1 MRRAAALLLCLPLLL
16 AAQTGRL
23 IRVPLWTDPADGATN
38 SLSADNLKASVAGA
52 AARVVR
58 VLGPDTELLLL
69 LVLDM
74 TEELSLAD
82 LAREALARE
91 LSALPGNVYI
101 AVLRA
106 QDGLKV
112 LTDPTAE
119 RESVVRAIRELPVSG
134 KAGLL
139 ESLPAALK
147 LADAVQAKSAVR
159 VALLYVTDSNVY
171 NYRDDYIN
179 PVVNWSDQHDLSRRF
194 PEGLIKEKIAR
205 LHRQLAPYQ
214 TPLYIVH
221 LNYRNDRVNEAYQ
234 SGLMQLASAL
244 GGASQFC
251 RSRQEVPQAIAAALA
266 RLTRMHRVDL
276 EAPARRDGVLQ
287 VQIHSETSALSYRD
301 RFVLP

>member
-1 MRRAAALLLCLPLLL
+1 MTRLLVLLAGLPLLL
-16 AAQTGRL
+16 PGQATRL
-23 IRVPLWTDPADGATN
+23 LRVPVWTEPNNGAGH
-38 SLSADNLKASVAGA
+38 SLSAAALKASVAGTS
-52 AARVVR
+52 ARVVR
-58 VLGPDTELLLL
+58 VLGPDAELLLL
-69 LVLDM
+69 LALDM

-82 LAREALARE
+82 LAREALTTEIR
-91 LSALPGNVYI
+91 ALPDNVYI

-112 LTDPTAE
+112 LVDPTRE
-119 RESVVRAIRELPVSG
+119 REPVLRAIRELPISG

-139 ESLPAALK
+139 ESLPTALK
-147 LADAVQAKSAVR
+147 LADAIQARSAVR

-205 LHRQLAPYQ
+205 LHRQLAPFQ
-214 TPLYIVH
+214 TPLYVVH
-221 LNYRNDRVNEAYQ
+221 LNYRSDRLNEAYQ

-251 RSRQEVPQAIAAALA
+251 RSRQEIPQAIAAALA
-266 RLTRMHRVDL
+266 RLTRMCRVDL
-276 EAPARRDGVLQ
+276 EAPARREGILQ
-287 VQIHSETSALSYRD
+287 VQLQSEAGTLSYRD

>member
-1 MRRAAALLLCLPLLL
+1 MRYAAVVLAWAAMLLEAQSPRLLRVPVWREGDNGEAGGLAAAEL
-16 AAQTGRL
+16 R
-23 IRVPLWTDPADGATN
+23 AT
-38 SLSADNLKASVAGA
+38 VAGA
-52 AARVVR
+52 SARVVR
-58 VLGPDTELLLL
+58 VLGPEDHLLVL

-82 LAREALARE
+82 LAREALGAEVR
-91 LSALPGNVYI
+91 ALPGHVYI

-112 LTDPTAE
+112 LVDPTSE
-119 RESVVRAIRELPVSG
+119 REPVLRAIRELPVSG

-147 LADAVQAKSAVR
+147 LADAIQNRSAVR

-205 LHRQLAPYQ
+205 LHRQVTAYQ
-214 TPLYIVH
+214 TPLAIVH
-221 LNYRNDRVNEAYQ
+221 LNYRSDRVNEAYQ
-234 SGLMQLASAL
+234 SGLMQLSASL
-244 GGASQFC
+244 GGSSQFC
-251 RSRQEVPQAIAAALA
+251 RSRHEIPQALAAALT
-266 RLTRMHRVDL
+266 RLRRMHRVDL
-276 EAPARRDGVLQ
+276 EAPPRRDGLVQ
-287 VQIHSETSALSYRD
+287 VQIHTESGSLTYRD